1 MKLLVIGGDSL
12 IGAALLR
19 AADAMAWHAVG
30 TTRRKDISG
39 LAYLDLTDP
48 APAPVLH
55 QDFDAVVICAAV
67 SRHDRCAADPHAA
80 RLVNVEGAVRVALD
94 LAGQGAHVVFLST
107 DSVFGENNCQRRES
121 DTPSPGE
128 RTYPALK
135 AQAEALLLDTVPP
148 DQLAIVR
155 LTKVVSAR
163 REPFSTWCA
172 ALRAGARI
180 EGLSDLMFS
189 PVSLRCAANALLQL
203 CASGEAGVF
212 HLSGER
218 DLSYAEFAWEVSA
231 RAGGVSTVSTRSMA
245 EAGVQPS
252 YRPSRSSLGMA
263 ETTRRTGLLPQS
275 VAAVV
280 DDLLAESQALEGQHQ
295 MEAKACATAA

>member
-19 AADAMAWHAVG
+19 AAQALAWQAVG
-30 TTRRKDISG
+30 TTRRKGASG
-39 LAYLDLTDP
+39 HAFLDLTDP
-48 APAPVLH
+48 APAPVLRR
-55 QDFDAVVICAAV
+55 DFDAVVVCAAV
-67 SRHDRCAADPHAA
+67 SRHDRCTADPHAA

-107 DSVFGENNCQRRES
+107 DSVFGENNCLRRER
-121 DTPSPGE
+121 DAVSPGA
-128 RTYPALK
+128 RSYPRLK
-135 AQAEALLLDTVPP
+135 AQAESLLLDTVPP

-155 LTKVVSAR
+155 LTKVVSAQ
-163 REPFSTWCA
+163 REPFSTWCG

-189 PVSLRCAANALLQL
+189 PVSLRYAANALLQL
-203 CASGEAGVF
+203 CASGEAGIF

-231 RAGGVSTVSTRSMA
+231 RAGGASAVSTRSMA
-245 EAGVQPS
+245 EAGVQPA
-252 YRPSRSSLGMA
+252 YRPSRSCLGMN
-263 ETTRRTGLLPQS
+263 ETTRRTGLQPQP

-280 DDLLAESQALEGQHQ
+280 DDLMAESLALDQQNEQG
-295 MEAKACATAA
+295 ARACVTAA